1 MKRVKCEIVFREI
14 VLTSLP
20 VALLS
25 LLKLDADDAS
35 ESGPDQGALEGNL
48 AEAAREE
55 VDILHREVDLLQPL
69 DHVLQITKC
78 AGFQIK

>member
-1 MKRVKCEIVFREI
+1 MNRVKCEIVFREI

-20 VALLS
+20 VALLG
-25 LLKLDADDAS
+25 LLELDADDAC
-35 ESGPDQGALEGNL
+35 EGWPDQGALEGNL